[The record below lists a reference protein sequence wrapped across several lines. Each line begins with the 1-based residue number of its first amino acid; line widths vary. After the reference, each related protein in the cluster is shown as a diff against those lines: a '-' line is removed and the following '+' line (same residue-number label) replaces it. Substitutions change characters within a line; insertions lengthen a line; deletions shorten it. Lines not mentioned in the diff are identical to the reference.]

1 MEFREAL
8 ALEIKL
14 ITGTVTGILQGDVHV
29 LCDEEVKRTVIS
41 SKTSYA
47 WGSV

>member
-14 ITGTVTGILQGDVHV
+14 ITGTVTGILRDDIRV
-29 LCDEEVKRTVIS
+29 LCDEEIKRIVVS
-41 SKTSYA
+41 SKNH
-47 WGSV
+47 

>member
-14 ITGTVTGILQGDVHV
+14 ITGTVTGILRDDVHV
-29 LCDEEVKRTVIS
+29 LCDEEIKRIVVS
-41 SKTSYA
+41 SKNY
-47 WGSV
+47 